1 MLGVSEMN
9 MTLPPKY
16 CPECGEEYV
25 HTMTTCVDCG
35 VPLLLERAP
44 IAVHELP
51 PASKLLRVRTA
62 TVSWSRGFSER
73 LVEAGIAHRVELE
86 PESDRDGSTLAS
98 RSDRRCTVYVREED
112 AAEATRLDA
121 EHLRSQI
128 PDVPDDF
135 GVAAP
140 GEDTCPACGEPAD
153 LAAAE
158 CAGCG
163 LAFRDAGPA

>member
-1 MLGVSEMN
+1 MLGFSEMN

-35 VPLLLERAP
+35 VPLALERAP
-44 IAVHELP
+44 IAVRDLP
-51 PASKLLRVRTA
+51 PAAMLLRVRTA
-62 TVSWSRGFSER
+62 TVAWSRGFSER
-73 LVEAGIAHRVELE
+73 LTEAGIAHRVELAAE
-86 PESDRDGSTLAS
+86 TDAS
-98 RSDRRCTVYVREED
+98 PVGNRGERLCSVYVREED
-112 AAEATRLDA
+112 AASAARLDA

-135 GVAAP
+135 GVAVP
-140 GEDTCPACGEPAD
+140 GEDTCPACGDPAD